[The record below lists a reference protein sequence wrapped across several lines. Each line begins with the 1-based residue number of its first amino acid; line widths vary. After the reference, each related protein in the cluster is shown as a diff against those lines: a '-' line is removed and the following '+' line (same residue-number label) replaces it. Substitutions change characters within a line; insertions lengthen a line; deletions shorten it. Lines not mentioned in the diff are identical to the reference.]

1 MKHTFI
7 FTAAAAICLCP
18 IGHSQSAPI
27 LTRVD
32 ISSDGT
38 ATLIV
43 RNDSDVAL
51 VAFVGVE
58 ESHPVASDG
67 KKYKVTAVRW
77 WDVATD
83 LAHQLVAPHHEIG
96 ILTGT
101 PGAPPQ
107 ATLMAAVFADG
118 SSFGDPAW
126 VQRIMI
132 RRQVMRDG
140 FDLAFSLLEKGMR
153 QGTSRAD
160 LITQLTAS
168 KDHYAPKTS
177 LSEEAAWA
185 TRYHGMI
192 VHNLTKNTYD
202 TTGAPI
208 SDQRAM
214 EGVMALRGMYR
225 DRFELYGVHSAASS
239 HEGAQ

>member
-1 MKHTFI
+1 MNRASRACPASPGRQFRVSRLEVGFGFWPQWVAQPSLAAHRHIRLVNDMKHTFI
-7 FTAAAAICLCP
+7 FTAAAAIWLCP
-18 IGHSQSAPI
+18 IGLSQSAPT

-32 ISSDGT
+32 TSPDGT

-43 RNDSDVAL
+43 RNDSDVSL
-51 VAFVGVE
+51 VAFVDVE

-83 LAHQLVAPHHEIG
+83 LAQPVAPHHEIG

-107 ATLMAAVFADG
+107 ATLMAAVFGDG

-153 QGTSRAD
+153 EGTPRAD
-160 LITQLTAS
+160 LIKQLTAS
-168 KDHYAPKTS
+168 IVFGVASGDPIF
-177 LSEEAAWA
+177 
-185 TRYHGMI
+185 RYG
-192 VHNLTKNTYD
+192 NCFS
-202 TTGAPI
+202 GALI
-208 SDQRAM
+208 
-214 EGVMALRGMYR
+214 R
-225 DRFELYGVHSAASS
+225 DG
-239 HEGAQ
+239 